1 MTYMTIRATVRQ
13 GKVELLDEVLLPED
27 ATLLVTII
35 DDDVFDRYTLGDHL
49 IAGLQ
54 DILNGRTS
62 EVTTEKELKAHLD
75 AIIAET

>member
-27 ATLLVTII
+27 ATLLVTILDNDI
-35 DDDVFDRYTLGDHL
+35 FDRYNLGDHL

-54 DILNGRTS
+54 DILDGRTS
-62 EVTTEKELKAHLD
+62 EVTTEEELKAHLD
-75 AIIAET
+75 AILVEP